1 RVQGVTEAFQ
11 EGIRV
16 LPVRIARNGSL
27 DENILRLLLGNVR
40 LPRKMEG
47 DLRAQMNANHVGQA
61 RLVALYDS
69 YGRSV
74 VEGAIDTI
82 IEHSERIARDIIR
95 KLPDGVYEFQDF
107 LDDAGP
113 GTEPIRVH
121 VAITIAGDGIV
132 VDFSGSSDQ
141 VGAALNCY
149 INYTRAYGVFAVRI
163 LTDMNVPNN
172 EGSFRPIEVRAREGS
187 FFNVMYPA
195 PSGGRAALRNPIFA
209 AMTCVP

>member
-1 RVQGVTEAFQ
+1 FRLGDSIALNDSYLAGGHFPDFFVVSPVFRAQELIGFVVNSAHHVDVGGAAAGSQRVQGVTEAFQ
-11 EGIRV
+11 EAIRM
-16 LPVRIARNGSL
+16 LPVRIARNGSV

-95 KLPDGVYEFQDF
+95 KLPDG
-107 LDDAGP
+107 
-113 GTEPIRVH
+113 
-121 VAITIAGDGIV
+121 
-132 VDFSGSSDQ
+132 
-141 VGAALNCY
+141 
-149 INYTRAYGVFAVRI
+149 
-163 LTDMNVPNN
+163 
-172 EGSFRPIEVRAREGS
+172 
-187 FFNVMYPA
+187 
-195 PSGGRAALRNPIFA
+195 
-209 AMTCVP
+209 